1 MMQSLPTTRASV
13 ADCDWRWRGLVVPVF
28 VMCIALFISI
38 QPARALDLRTVLDNT
53 AVVPP
58 AQVGFKEERHNPI
71 FEEPMLLTGR
81 LEYLA
86 GGILRK
92 VIETPFEE
100 DILIQADHVVV
111 ARDGKTRKL
120 ALNRSRTL
128 KTILGAIESI
138 LSGDSD
144 ELEAAFHCEL
154 SGTEDAWALQMTPIS
169 RSVAKRI
176 SKLEVQGDNH
186 TVTSIRINLQDDEW
200 HLMSI
205 TRNSLEP

>member
-1 MMQSLPTTRASV
+1 MQSLPTTRASV
-13 ADCDWRWRGLVVPVF
+13 ANSGCRWRAIPVSMMS
-28 VMCIALFISI
+28 VALLFSV
-38 QPARALDLRTVLDNT
+38 QPAQALDLRTVLDNT

-58 AQVGFKEERHNPI
+58 AQVGFHEERHNPI

-86 GGILRK
+86 SGTLRK

-100 DILIQADHVVV
+100 DILIEAGHVVI
-111 ARDGKTRKL
+111 ARAGEVRKL
-120 ALNRSRTL
+120 ALSRSRAL
-128 KTILGAIESI
+128 KTILGAIEAI

-154 SGTEDAWALQMTPIS
+154 SGTDDEWVLQMTPIS
-169 RSVAKRI
+169 RSVARRI
-176 SKLEVQGDNH
+176 IRLEVQGDDH
-186 TVTSIRINLQDDEW
+186 SVTSIRINLQDDEW

-205 TRNSLEP
+205 TRNSLAP

>member
-1 MMQSLPTTRASV
+1 MQSLPTTRASV
-13 ADCDWRWRGLVVPVF
+13 ADSDWRWRAIPVSVMF
-28 VMCIALFISI
+28 VALLFSMH
-38 QPARALDLRTVLDNT
+38 PAQALDLRSVLENT

-58 AQVGFKEERHNPI
+58 AQVGFQEERHNPI

-86 GGILRK
+86 GGTLRK

-100 DILIQADHVVV
+100 DILIEAGHVVV
-111 ARDGKTRKL
+111 ARDGETRKL
-120 ALNRSRTL
+120 ALNRSRAL
-128 KTILGAIESI
+128 KTILGAIEAI

-144 ELEAAFHCEL
+144 ELEAVFHCEL
-154 SGTEDAWALQMTPIS
+154 SGTDDAWALQMTPIS

-176 SKLEVQGDNH
+176 TRLEVRGDDRS
-186 TVTSIRINLQDDEW
+186 VTSIRINLQDDEW

-205 TRNSLEP
+205 TRNSLAP

>member
-1 MMQSLPTTRASV
+1 MQSLPTTRASV
-13 ADCDWRWRGLVVPVF
+13 ADSDWRWRAIPVSVMF
-28 VMCIALFISI
+28 VALLFSMH
-38 QPARALDLRTVLDNT
+38 PAQALDLRSVLENT

-58 AQVGFKEERHNPI
+58 AQVGFQEERHNPI

-86 GGILRK
+86 GGTLRK

-100 DILIQADHVVV
+100 DILIEAGHVVV
-111 ARDGKTRKL
+111 ARDGETRKL
-120 ALNRSRTL
+120 ALNRSRAL
-128 KTILGAIESI
+128 KTILGAIEAI

-144 ELEAAFHCEL
+144 ELEAVFHCEL
-154 SGTEDAWALQMTPIS
+154 SGTDDAWALQMTPIS

-176 SKLEVQGDNH
+176 TKLEVRGDDRS
-186 TVTSIRINLQDDEW
+186 VTSIRINLQDDEW

-205 TRNSLEP
+205 TRNSLAP

>member
-1 MMQSLPTTRASV
+1 MQSLLTTKTDV
-13 ADCDWRWRGLVVPVF
+13 ADSEWRWRGIAVPVF
-28 VMCIALFISI
+28 VLCIAMLLSI

-58 AQVGFKEERHNPI
+58 AQVGFQEERHNPI
-71 FEEPMLLTGR
+71 FAEPMLLTGR

-86 GGILRK
+86 SGTLRK
-92 VIETPFEE
+92 IIETPFEE
-100 DILIQADHVVV
+100 DILIEADHVFI

-120 ALNRSRTL
+120 ALNRSRAL
-128 KTILGAIESI
+128 KSILGAIEAI

-144 ELEAAFHCEL
+144 KLEATFHCEL
-154 SGTEDAWALQMTPIS
+154 SGTEGAWALQMTPIS

-205 TRNSLEP
+205 TRNSLAP